1 MSWKT
6 VELGNLCEV
15 LDNKR
20 KPITK
25 CDRIEGEFP
34 YYGATGIVDYVDN
47 YIFDEKLVLVGEDG
61 AKWESGEKTAFI
73 VNGKYWVNNH
83 AHVIKPKRDLL
94 LDEWLVYYFFYKDLK
109 EFITGL
115 TVPKLNM
122 GQLKII
128 PIPLPPLQIQ
138 QKIVVKLDK
147 IFAEIDKGK
156 AAAEANTKN
165 TEALF
170 QSYLSNLFVNNTK
183 KNGLLKLSDLCEFKQ
198 GIQVDVSKQSEKL
211 SKGKVRFLRIVDFTA
226 GNETPRYI
234 DNPGGQYFVRN
245 NDVSLVRY
253 GASTGFV
260 CKGLEGVIANNLF
273 QVKPKNNSI
282 TKEYLFWY
290 LYSPKFQN
298 FIKGKMSGAAMP
310 AINFGMINDFEMN
323 LLPIEEQELIVKNC
337 ESFNS
342 QKKKLISIYQSKVS
356 NFEVYRQSI
365 LKQAFNG
372 ELVKAA

>member
-1 MSWKT
+1 MSYFILKI
-6 VELGNLCEV
+6 GDICEV
-15 LDNKR
+15 KR
-20 KPITK
+20 GTTITQK
-25 CDRIEGEFP
+25 NSIEGNVPVVAGGIKTTYFHNASNRLGKTITISGSGANAGYINFWDIP
-34 YYGATGIVDYVDN
+34 IFASDCSTVQVFRDDISIYYI
-47 YIFDEKLVLVGEDG
+47 
-61 AKWESGEKTAFI
+61 
-73 VNGKYWVNNH
+73 
-83 AHVIKPKRDLL
+83 
-94 LDEWLVYYFFYKDLK
+94 YYFLLSKQ
-109 EFITGL
+109 EFIYKELRSGMAQPHVYGKDIANIEL
-115 TVPKLNM
+115 A
-122 GQLKII
+122 I
-128 PIPLPPLQIQ
+128 PPLSIQ
-138 QKIVVKLDK
+138 HKIVEKLDK

-156 AAAEANTKN
+156 AAAEANIKN

-211 SKGKVRFLRIVDFTA
+211 SNGKVRFLRIVDFTS

-253 GASTGFV
+253 GASGFV

-310 AINFGMINDFEMN
+310 AINFRMINDFEMN

-356 NFEVYRQSI
+356 NFEVYRQFI